1 MILVPKEIKLL
12 LVPWTDS
19 AFLAWGKPFGTHLPS
34 VCLLTDASHLGWGHC
49 LGNMVLGTWD
59 HLIVLPHIKVLEMLA
74 ALALLHHFRWFLVGH
89 MVLVLTDNTTVAA
102 YINRRGSACSSWP
115 PACGDGA
122 GLWTTPVASYIPGH
136 DNLIADFLS
145 RGKCYPSEWSLHLEI
160 FDLLLM
166 VWSLLEIDFVAS
178 PFNHRLPRYCSRVW
192 DPEAW
197 AVDSRSTGDL
207 NGAMLS
213 PCST

>member
-49 LGNMVLGTWD
+49 LGNMVSGTWD
-59 HLIVLPHIKVLEMLA
+59 HLIVLPHINVLEMLA

-102 YINRRGSACSSWP
+102 YINCRAARAR
-115 PACGDGA
+115 
-122 GLWTTPVASYIPGH
+122 PV
-136 DNLIADFLS
+136 
-145 RGKCYPSEWSLHLEI
+145 
-160 FDLLLM
+160 
-166 VWSLLEIDFVAS
+166 
-178 PFNHRLPRYCSRVW
+178 
-192 DPEAW
+192 
-197 AVDSRSTGDL
+197 
-207 NGAMLS
+207 
-213 PCST
+213 